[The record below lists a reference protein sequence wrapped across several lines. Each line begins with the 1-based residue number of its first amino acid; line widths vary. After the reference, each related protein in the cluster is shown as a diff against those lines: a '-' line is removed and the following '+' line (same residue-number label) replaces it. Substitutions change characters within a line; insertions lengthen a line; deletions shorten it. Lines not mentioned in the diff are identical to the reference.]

1 MLFRLLA
8 LDLGKKRIGLAVSD
22 PLGVTAQGLQ
32 TYNRVNL
39 RADLL
44 AIHLEARRLSVS
56 AFLMGL
62 PKSLSGAETRQA
74 GWVREFGTKLGER
87 SGLPVLYWDERFTSV
102 EAERVLRL
110 ERGGASGGKR
120 RLGMKGKVDR
130 LAAVLLLQSY
140 LDAGLPGLAPE
151 DGAEPDDFAS
161 VDTLAAD
168 TLPEPVLPLP
178 ASPRRQ
184 RRNSRR
190 ARLDETDDDDL

>member
-22 PLGVTAQGLQ
+22 PLGITAQGLQ

-56 AFLMGL
+56 AILMGL
-62 PKSLSGAETRQA
+62 PKSLSGLEARQA
-74 GWVREFGTKLGER
+74 GWVREFGTKLSER
-87 SGLPVLYWDERFTSV
+87 TGLPVVYWDERFTSV
-102 EAERVLRL
+102 EAERVLKL
-110 ERGGASGGKR
+110 ERSSAAPGKR
-120 RLGMKGKVDR
+120 RLGMKGRVDR

-151 DGAEPDDFAS
+151 EGAEPGDFSDDALDS
-161 VDTLAAD
+161 EDV
-168 TLPEPVLPLP
+168 PEPSLPLP
-178 ASPRRQ
+178 ASPRHG
-184 RRNSRR
+184 RRRR
-190 ARLDETDDDDL
+190 WNRHDATDMDIDE